1 MRDKS
6 ENSLNFFFQLKE
18 YVVLLTV
25 YRTYGLEDL
34 KMITQQHYEASIH
47 YNGIILLSAYLQRQY
62 VYRTIQV
69 RLNGASEEPL
79 NKVKNMLDHTEA
91 MLGIFEESKDLMD
104 GQRNK
109 LKTFANEVALMMQ
122 NYIKEDPDF
131 KERLAVVGSTLYSEQ
146 LMNNGIIKLG
156 YIFKQ
161 KIGNDFPARVKFYEE
176 RTKVIDVMVQLV
188 SEGKEIEKGMQDIL
202 NKWYDGIANQKKGIL
217 EDLSKISEML
227 EFKVSQ

>member
-1 MRDKS
+1 
-6 ENSLNFFFQLKE
+6 
-18 YVVLLTV
+18 
-25 YRTYGLEDL
+25 
-34 KMITQQHYEASIH
+34 MITEQHYEASIN

-91 MLGIFEESKDLMD
+91 MLNVFEESKSLLD

-109 LKTFANEVALMMQ
+109 LKSFADEVSLMMQ
-122 NYIKEDPDF
+122 NYIKENPDF
-131 KERLAVVGSTLYSEQ
+131 NERLAVVGSTLYSEQ

-161 KIGNDFPARVKFYEE
+161 NIGKDFPARVKFYEE
-176 RTKVIDVMVQLV
+176 RTKVIEVMVQLV
-188 SEGKEIEKGMQDIL
+188 SDGKEIEQGMQDIL
-202 NKWYDGIANQKKGIL
+202 NKWYEGIANQKKGIMQ
-217 EDLSKISEML
+217 DLSKINEML
-227 EFKVSQ
+227 DYKIPR

>member
-1 MRDKS
+1 
-6 ENSLNFFFQLKE
+6 
-18 YVVLLTV
+18 
-25 YRTYGLEDL
+25 
-34 KMITQQHYEASIH
+34 MITEQHYEASIN

-91 MLGIFEESKDLMD
+91 MLNVFEETKSLLD

-109 LKTFANEVALMMQ
+109 LKSFADEVSLMMQ

-161 KIGNDFPARVKFYEE
+161 NIGKDFPARVKFYEE
-176 RTKVIDVMVQLV
+176 RTKVIEVMVQLV
-188 SEGKEIEKGMQDIL
+188 SDGKEIEQGMQDIL
-202 NKWYDGIANQKKGIL
+202 NKWYDGIAIQKKGIM
-217 EDLSKISEML
+217 EDLSKINEML
-227 EFKVSQ
+227 DFKAE

>member
-1 MRDKS
+1 
-6 ENSLNFFFQLKE
+6 
-18 YVVLLTV
+18 
-25 YRTYGLEDL
+25 
-34 KMITQQHYEASIH
+34 MITQQHYEASVH

-79 NKVKNMLDHTEA
+79 NKLKNILEHTEL
-91 MLGIFEESKDLMD
+91 MLNIFEESKDLME

-109 LKTFANEVALMMQ
+109 LKSFADEVALLMQ
-122 NYIKEDPDF
+122 NYIKEEPDF

-161 KIGNDFPARVKFYEE
+161 NIGKDFPARVKFYEE

-202 NKWYDGIANQKKGIL
+202 NKWYDGIAIQKKGIM
-217 EDLSKISEML
+217 EDLSKINEML
-227 EFKVSQ
+227 DFKAE

>member
-1 MRDKS
+1 MV
-6 ENSLNFFFQLKE
+6 LYE
-18 YVVLLTV
+18 YIVKGWGINKT
-25 YRTYGLEDL
+25 
-34 KMITQQHYEASIH
+34 MITEQHYEASIN

-91 MLGIFEESKDLMD
+91 MLNVFEEAKNLLD

-109 LKTFANEVALMMQ
+109 LKSFADEVSLMMH
-122 NYIKEDPDF
+122 NYIKENPDF
-131 KERLAVVGSTLYSEQ
+131 NERLAVVGSTLYSEQ

-161 KIGNDFPARVKFYEE
+161 NIGKDFPARVKFYEE

-188 SEGKEIEKGMQDIL
+188 SDGKEIEQGMQNIL
-202 NKWYDGIANQKKGIL
+202 NKWYEGIANQKKGIM
-217 EDLSKISEML
+217 EDLSKINEML
-227 EFKVSQ
+227 DYKIPR

>member
-1 MRDKS
+1 
-6 ENSLNFFFQLKE
+6 
-18 YVVLLTV
+18 
-25 YRTYGLEDL
+25 
-34 KMITQQHYEASIH
+34 MITQQHYEASIH

-79 NKVKNMLDHTEA
+79 NKVKSMLEHTEL
-91 MLGIFEESKDLMD
+91 MLNIFEESKELMD

-109 LKTFANEVALMMQ
+109 LKSFADEVALLMQ
-122 NYIKEDPDF
+122 NYIKENPDL

-146 LMNNGIIKLG
+146 TMNNGIIKLG

-161 KIGNDFPARVKFYEE
+161 NIGKDFPARVKFYEE

-202 NKWYDGIANQKKGIL
+202 NKWYDGIANQKKGIM
-217 EDLSKISEML
+217 EDLSKINEML
-227 EFKVSQ
+227 DFKAE

>member
-1 MRDKS
+1 
-6 ENSLNFFFQLKE
+6 
-18 YVVLLTV
+18 
-25 YRTYGLEDL
+25 
-34 KMITQQHYEASIH
+34 MITQQHYEASVH

-79 NKVKNMLDHTEA
+79 NKVKNMLEHTEL
-91 MLGIFEESKDLMD
+91 MLSIFEESKNLMD

-109 LKTFANEVALMMQ
+109 LKSFADEVALLMQ
-122 NYIKEDPDF
+122 NYIKENPDF

-161 KIGNDFPARVKFYEE
+161 NIGKDFPARVKFYEE

-202 NKWYDGIANQKKGIL
+202 NKWYDGIANQKKGIM
-217 EDLSKISEML
+217 EDLSKINEML
-227 EFKVSQ
+227 DFKAE

>member
-1 MRDKS
+1 
-6 ENSLNFFFQLKE
+6 
-18 YVVLLTV
+18 
-25 YRTYGLEDL
+25 
-34 KMITQQHYEASIH
+34 MITQQHYEASVH

-79 NKVKNMLDHTEA
+79 NKVKNMLEHTEL
-91 MLGIFEESKDLMD
+91 MINIFEESKDLMD

-109 LKTFANEVALMMQ
+109 LKSFADEVALLMQ

-161 KIGNDFPARVKFYEE
+161 NIGKDFPARVKFYEE

-202 NKWYDGIANQKKGIL
+202 NKWYDGIANQKKGIM
-217 EDLSKISEML
+217 EDLSKINEML
-227 EFKVSQ
+227 DFKAE

>member
-1 MRDKS
+1 
-6 ENSLNFFFQLKE
+6 
-18 YVVLLTV
+18 
-25 YRTYGLEDL
+25 
-34 KMITQQHYEASIH
+34 MITEQHYEASIN

-91 MLGIFEESKDLMD
+91 MLNVFEETKSLLD

-109 LKTFANEVALMMQ
+109 LKSFTDEVSLMMQ
-122 NYIKEDPDF
+122 NYIKENPDF
-131 KERLAVVGSTLYSEQ
+131 NERLAVVGSTLYSEQ

-161 KIGNDFPARVKFYEE
+161 NIGKDFPARVKFYEE
-176 RTKVIDVMVQLV
+176 RTKVIEVMVQLV
-188 SEGKEIEKGMQDIL
+188 SDGKEIEQGMQDIL
-202 NKWYDGIANQKKGIL
+202 NKWYEGIANQKKGIM
-217 EDLSKISEML
+217 EDLSKINEML
-227 EFKVSQ
+227 DYKIPR

>member
-1 MRDKS
+1 
-6 ENSLNFFFQLKE
+6 
-18 YVVLLTV
+18 
-25 YRTYGLEDL
+25 
-34 KMITQQHYEASIH
+34 MITQQHYEASVH

-79 NKVKNMLDHTEA
+79 NKVKNMLEHTEL
-91 MLGIFEESKDLMD
+91 MLNIFEESKVLME

-109 LKTFANEVALMMQ
+109 LKSFADEVALLMQ
-122 NYIKEDPDF
+122 NYIKEEPDF

-161 KIGNDFPARVKFYEE
+161 NIGKDFPARVKFYEE

-202 NKWYDGIANQKKGIL
+202 NKWYDGIAIQKKGIM
-217 EDLSKISEML
+217 EDLSKINEML
-227 EFKVSQ
+227 DFKAE

>member
-1 MRDKS
+1 
-6 ENSLNFFFQLKE
+6 
-18 YVVLLTV
+18 
-25 YRTYGLEDL
+25 
-34 KMITQQHYEASIH
+34 MITQQHYEASIH

-79 NKVKNMLDHTEA
+79 NKVKSMLEHTEL
-91 MLGIFEESKDLMD
+91 MLNIFEESKDLME

-109 LKTFANEVALMMQ
+109 LKSFADEVALLMQ

-161 KIGNDFPARVKFYEE
+161 NIGKDFPARVKFYEE
-176 RTKVIDVMVQLV
+176 RTKVIDLMVQLV

-202 NKWYDGIANQKKGIL
+202 NKWYDGIANQKKGIM
-217 EDLSKISEML
+217 EDLSKINEML
-227 EFKVSQ
+227 DFKAE

>member
-1 MRDKS
+1 MV
-6 ENSLNFFFQLKE
+6 LYE
-18 YVVLLTV
+18 YIVKGWGINKT
-25 YRTYGLEDL
+25 
-34 KMITQQHYEASIH
+34 MITEQHYEASIN

-91 MLGIFEESKDLMD
+91 MLNVFEEAKNLLD

-109 LKTFANEVALMMQ
+109 LKSFADEVSLMMQ
-122 NYIKEDPDF
+122 NYIKENPDF
-131 KERLAVVGSTLYSEQ
+131 NERLAVVGSTLYSEQ

-161 KIGNDFPARVKFYEE
+161 NIGKDFPARVKFYEE

-188 SEGKEIEKGMQDIL
+188 SDGKEIEQGMQDIL
-202 NKWYDGIANQKKGIL
+202 NKWYEGIANQKKGIM
-217 EDLSKISEML
+217 EDLSKINEML
-227 EFKVSQ
+227 DYKIPR

>member
-1 MRDKS
+1 
-6 ENSLNFFFQLKE
+6 
-18 YVVLLTV
+18 
-25 YRTYGLEDL
+25 
-34 KMITQQHYEASIH
+34 MITEQHYEASIN

-91 MLGIFEESKDLMD
+91 MLNVFEEAKSLLD

-109 LKTFANEVALMMQ
+109 LKSFADEVSLMMQ
-122 NYIKEDPDF
+122 NYIKENPDF
-131 KERLAVVGSTLYSEQ
+131 NERLAVVGSTLYSEQ

-161 KIGNDFPARVKFYEE
+161 NIGKDFPARVKFYEE

-188 SEGKEIEKGMQDIL
+188 SDGKEIEQGMQDIL
-202 NKWYDGIANQKKGIL
+202 NKWYEGIANQKKGIM
-217 EDLSKISEML
+217 EDLSKINEML
-227 EFKVSQ
+227 DYKIPR

>member
-1 MRDKS
+1 
-6 ENSLNFFFQLKE
+6 
-18 YVVLLTV
+18 
-25 YRTYGLEDL
+25 
-34 KMITQQHYEASIH
+34 MITQQHYEASIH

-79 NKVKNMLDHTEA
+79 NKVKSMLEHTEL
-91 MLGIFEESKDLMD
+91 MLNIFEESKELMD

-109 LKTFANEVALMMQ
+109 LKSFADEVALLMQ
-122 NYIKEDPDF
+122 NYIKENPDF

-146 LMNNGIIKLG
+146 TMNNGIIKLG

-161 KIGNDFPARVKFYEE
+161 NIGKDFPARVKFYEE

-202 NKWYDGIANQKKGIL
+202 NKWYDGIANQKKGIM
-217 EDLSKISEML
+217 EDLSKINEML
-227 EFKVSQ
+227 DFKAE

>member
-1 MRDKS
+1 
-6 ENSLNFFFQLKE
+6 
-18 YVVLLTV
+18 
-25 YRTYGLEDL
+25 
-34 KMITQQHYEASIH
+34 MITQQHYEASVH

-79 NKVKNMLDHTEA
+79 NKVKTMLEHTEL
-91 MLGIFEESKDLMD
+91 MLNIFEESKDLMD

-109 LKTFANEVALMMQ
+109 LKSFADEAALLMQ

-161 KIGNDFPARVKFYEE
+161 NIGKDFPARVKFYEE

-202 NKWYDGIANQKKGIL
+202 NKWYDGIASQKKGIM
-217 EDLSKISEML
+217 EDLSKINEML
-227 EFKVSQ
+227 DFKAE

>member
-1 MRDKS
+1 
-6 ENSLNFFFQLKE
+6 
-18 YVVLLTV
+18 
-25 YRTYGLEDL
+25 
-34 KMITQQHYEASIH
+34 MITEQHYEASIN

-91 MLGIFEESKDLMD
+91 MLNVFEEAKSLLD

-109 LKTFANEVALMMQ
+109 LKSFADEVSLMMQ

-131 KERLAVVGSTLYSEQ
+131 NERLAVVGSTLYSEQ

-161 KIGNDFPARVKFYEE
+161 NIGKDFPARVKFYEE

-188 SEGKEIEKGMQDIL
+188 SDGKEIEQGMQDIL
-202 NKWYDGIANQKKGIL
+202 NKWYEGIANQKKGIM
-217 EDLSKISEML
+217 EDLSKINEML
-227 EFKVSQ
+227 DYKIPR

>member
-1 MRDKS
+1 
-6 ENSLNFFFQLKE
+6 
-18 YVVLLTV
+18 
-25 YRTYGLEDL
+25 
-34 KMITQQHYEASIH
+34 MITQQHYEASVH

-79 NKVKNMLDHTEA
+79 NKVKTMLEHTEL
-91 MLGIFEESKDLMD
+91 MLNIFEESKDLMD

-109 LKTFANEVALMMQ
+109 LKSFADEAALLMQ

-161 KIGNDFPARVKFYEE
+161 NIGKDFPARVKFYEE
-176 RTKVIDVMVQLV
+176 RTKVIDLMVQLV
-188 SEGKEIEKGMQDIL
+188 SERKEIEKGMQDIL
-202 NKWYDGIANQKKGIL
+202 NKWYDGIANQKKGIM
-217 EDLSKISEML
+217 EDLSKINEML
-227 EFKVSQ
+227 DFKAE

>member
-1 MRDKS
+1 
-6 ENSLNFFFQLKE
+6 
-18 YVVLLTV
+18 
-25 YRTYGLEDL
+25 
-34 KMITQQHYEASIH
+34 MITQQHYEASVH

-79 NKVKNMLDHTEA
+79 NKVKSMLEHTEL
-91 MLGIFEESKDLMD
+91 MLNIFEESKDLMD

-109 LKTFANEVALMMQ
+109 LKSFADEAALLMQ

-161 KIGNDFPARVKFYEE
+161 NIGKDFPARVKFYEE

-202 NKWYDGIANQKKGIL
+202 NKWYDGIASQKKGIM
-217 EDLSKISEML
+217 EDLSKINEML
-227 EFKVSQ
+227 DFKAE

>member
-1 MRDKS
+1 
-6 ENSLNFFFQLKE
+6 
-18 YVVLLTV
+18 
-25 YRTYGLEDL
+25 
-34 KMITQQHYEASIH
+34 MITQQHYEASVH

-79 NKVKNMLDHTEA
+79 NKVKNMLEHTEL
-91 MLGIFEESKDLMD
+91 MLNIFEESKDLME

-109 LKTFANEVALMMQ
+109 LKSFADQVALLMQ
-122 NYIKEDPDF
+122 NYIKEEPDF

-161 KIGNDFPARVKFYEE
+161 NIGKDFPARVKFYEE

-202 NKWYDGIANQKKGIL
+202 NKWYDGIAIQKKGIM
-217 EDLSKISEML
+217 EDLSKINEML
-227 EFKVSQ
+227 DFKAE

>member
-1 MRDKS
+1 
-6 ENSLNFFFQLKE
+6 
-18 YVVLLTV
+18 
-25 YRTYGLEDL
+25 
-34 KMITQQHYEASIH
+34 MITQQHYEASVH

-79 NKVKNMLDHTEA
+79 NKVKNMLEHTEL
-91 MLGIFEESKDLMD
+91 MLNIFEESKDLME

-109 LKTFANEVALMMQ
+109 LKSFADEVALLMQ
-122 NYIKEDPDF
+122 NYIKEEPDF

-161 KIGNDFPARVKFYEE
+161 NIGKDFPARIKFYEE

-202 NKWYDGIANQKKGIL
+202 NKWYDGIAIQKKGIM
-217 EDLSKISEML
+217 EDLSKINEML
-227 EFKVSQ
+227 DFKAE

>member
-1 MRDKS
+1 
-6 ENSLNFFFQLKE
+6 
-18 YVVLLTV
+18 
-25 YRTYGLEDL
+25 
-34 KMITQQHYEASIH
+34 MITQQHYEASVH

-79 NKVKNMLDHTEA
+79 NKVKNMLEHTEL
-91 MLGIFEESKDLMD
+91 MLNIFEESKDLME

-109 LKTFANEVALMMQ
+109 LRSFADEVALLMQ
-122 NYIKEDPDF
+122 NYIKEEPDF

-161 KIGNDFPARVKFYEE
+161 NIGKDFPARVKFYEE

-202 NKWYDGIANQKKGIL
+202 NKWYDGIAIQKKGIM
-217 EDLSKISEML
+217 EDLSKINEML
-227 EFKVSQ
+227 DFKAE

>member
-1 MRDKS
+1 MV
-6 ENSLNFFFQLKE
+6 LYE
-18 YVVLLTV
+18 YIVKGWGINKT
-25 YRTYGLEDL
+25 
-34 KMITQQHYEASIH
+34 MITEQHYEASIN

-91 MLGIFEESKDLMD
+91 MLNVFEEAKSLLD

-109 LKTFANEVALMMQ
+109 LKSFADEVSLMMQ
-122 NYIKEDPDF
+122 NYIKENPDF
-131 KERLAVVGSTLYSEQ
+131 NERLAVVGSTLYSEQ

-161 KIGNDFPARVKFYEE
+161 NIGKDFPARVKFYEE

-188 SEGKEIEKGMQDIL
+188 SDGKEIEQGMQDIL
-202 NKWYDGIANQKKGIL
+202 NKWYEGIANQKKGIM
-217 EDLSKISEML
+217 EDLSKINEML
-227 EFKVSQ
+227 DYKIPR

>member
-1 MRDKS
+1 MV
-6 ENSLNFFFQLKE
+6 LYE
-18 YVVLLTV
+18 YIVKGWGINKT
-25 YRTYGLEDL
+25 
-34 KMITQQHYEASIH
+34 MITEQHYEASIN

-91 MLGIFEESKDLMD
+91 MLNVFEEAKNLLD

-109 LKTFANEVALMMQ
+109 LKSFADEVSLMMQ
-122 NYIKEDPDF
+122 NYIKENPDF
-131 KERLAVVGSTLYSEQ
+131 NERLAVVGSTLYSEQ

-161 KIGNDFPARVKFYEE
+161 NIGKDFPARVKFYEE

-188 SEGKEIEKGMQDIL
+188 SDGKEIEQGMQNIL
-202 NKWYDGIANQKKGIL
+202 NKWYEGIANQKKGIM
-217 EDLSKISEML
+217 EDLSKINEML
-227 EFKVSQ
+227 DYKIPR

>member
-1 MRDKS
+1 
-6 ENSLNFFFQLKE
+6 
-18 YVVLLTV
+18 
-25 YRTYGLEDL
+25 
-34 KMITQQHYEASIH
+34 MITQQHYEASVH

-79 NKVKNMLDHTEA
+79 NKVKNMLEHTEL
-91 MLGIFEESKDLMD
+91 MLNIFEESKDLME

-109 LKTFANEVALMMQ
+109 LKSFADEVALLMQ
-122 NYIKEDPDF
+122 NYIKEEPDF

-161 KIGNDFPARVKFYEE
+161 NIGKDFPARVKFYEE
-176 RTKVIDVMVQLV
+176 RTKVIDVMVQLIL
-188 SEGKEIEKGMQDIL
+188 EGKEIEKGMQDIL
-202 NKWYDGIANQKKGIL
+202 NKWYDGIAIQKKGIM
-217 EDLSKISEML
+217 EDLSKINEML
-227 EFKVSQ
+227 DFKAE